1 MAKKGGILGGVLG
14 ALGPIGAIAAPV
26 LDYLGRRQQNRAQRQ
41 EARAAEAFSERMAN
55 TQVQRRKA
63 DLEAAGFNPALAYGD
78 AAASPGGVQA
88 QIGNELGNVVSS
100 AQQARAMRQQFAMM
114 GEQLKV
120 VREQGREARSKADIA
135 DFDAQKRRL
144 EQQVWNAI
152 ATGEQ
157 MDLSSPLARSIKS
170 QFEATSLAPESI
182 RSSNSA
188 LAAQADASRVSADI
202 QRFDRDFL
210 QKMDTSKT
218 GVGLMKN
225 LISILRLFK

>member
-1 MAKKGGILGGVLG
+1 MAKGGVLGGVLG

-26 LDYLGRRQQNRAQRQ
+26 LDYLGRREQNAAQRR

-88 QIGNELGNVVSS
+88 VIGNELGNVVSS

-120 VREQGREARSKADIA
+120 VKEQGREARSKADIA
-135 DFDAQKRRL
+135 DFDAQKRGM
-144 EQQVWNAI
+144 EQRVWNAI
-152 ATGEQ
+152 ASGQ
-157 MDLSSPLARSIKS
+157 HVSVDSPLARSIKS

-188 LAAQADASRVSADI
+188 LAAQADAARVSADI

-210 QKMDTSKT
+210 EKMDTSKT
-218 GVGLMKN
+218 GVGLVKN